1 MENITVGQIAIVIA
15 FLAALISGIGV
26 LLKSIKSWII
36 NAMKEPLGS
45 IVGEIKNV
53 NDRIDK
59 VDMNT
64 CKNFLVARLSEI
76 EQGNV
81 LDDIKMQR
89 FWEEY
94 EHYAEIGGNSYIRR
108 KVEQLKVEGKL

>member
-1 MENITVGQIAIVIA
+1 MENITLGQIAIGIA
-15 FLAALISGIGV
+15 FLVALISGIGA
-26 LLKSIKSWII
+26 LMKSVKTWI
-36 NAMKEPLGS
+36 NKAMKEPLEI
-45 IVGEIKNV
+45 IVTEIKNV

-64 CKNFLVARLSEI
+64 CKNFLVARLAEI
-76 EQGNV
+76 EQGNS

-108 KVEQLKVEGKL
+108 KVEQLKAEGKL